1 MQSHTYEVNGRDLA
15 RLILPVIGVWVIA
28 AGCLH
33 AAAWLNWLPAEPITL
48 HADETVLRH
57 QAKARKTSH
66 PAEIVIVGDSTCHA
80 AVDAA
85 ALSQQLPGRTPVI
98 NLGLVIGIDVAMY
111 ARIAADFAATN
122 PGQVRWVVL
131 LVTPSRL
138 AQRGDTLLWDQ
149 FFNESP
155 AANPEA
161 KRALL
166 IAEVSGGKL
175 FKERL
180 ASQVLSQPL
189 RGKGAAMFGFTTE
202 LDRFMTL
209 HDGSVVDFG
218 EMSGQTFPV
227 TAEFPVGADFA
238 EACRDFHANLPPGVK
253 LAVGLTPSPARAS
266 GPETQRAYRVCLEQ
280 LNHLL
285 RPDALLTHLPVTLPT
300 PGFSPSAHM
309 NAAGQQQFTA
319 ALAREL
325 ARLP

>member
-1 MQSHTYEVNGRDLA
+1 MQSHIYEVNRRDLA
-15 RLILPVIGVWVIA
+15 RLFLPVIGVWVIA

-33 AAAWLNWLPAEPITL
+33 AAAWFDWLPAEPTTL
-48 HADETVLRH
+48 YADETVLRH
-57 QAKARKTSH
+57 QAKARKTPH
-66 PAEIVIVGDSTCHA
+66 PARIVIVGDSTCHA

-85 ALSQQLPGRTPVI
+85 ALSRQLRSRTPVI
-98 NLGLVIGIDVAMY
+98 NLALVIGIDVAMY

-122 PGQVRWVVL
+122 PGQVEWVVL

-138 AQRGDTLLWDQ
+138 AQRGDAFLWDQ
-149 FFNESP
+149 FFNDSP
-155 AANPEA
+155 SANSEA
-161 KRALL
+161 KQSLL
-166 IAEVSGGKL
+166 IAEISGGKL

-189 RGKGAAMFGFTTE
+189 RGKGAASLGFTTE

-227 TAEFPVGADFA
+227 TAEFPVGADFVDG
-238 EACRDFHANLPPGVK
+238 CRDFRANLPPDVK
-253 LAVGLTPSPARAS
+253 LAVGLTPSPARAA
-266 GPETQRAYRVCLEQ
+266 GPVTQRAYRMGLEQ

-285 RPDALLTHLPVTLPT
+285 RPDALLTNLPVTLPT

-309 NAAGQQQFTA
+309 NAFGQEQFTA